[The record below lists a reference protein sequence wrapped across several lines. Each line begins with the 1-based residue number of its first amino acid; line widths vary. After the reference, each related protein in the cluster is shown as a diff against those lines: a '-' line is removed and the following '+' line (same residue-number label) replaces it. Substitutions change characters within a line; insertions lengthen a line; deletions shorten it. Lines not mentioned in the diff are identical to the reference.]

1 MNKRCVYLSGPMTGL
16 PEHNF
21 PAFRDAAERLEG
33 AGWDVVNPADN
44 FGGRTDLPRARYLRM
59 DAAMLL
65 QCDALALLPGWEE
78 SSGARLEC
86 LIAVELGLPVL
97 DAETGLPLDPPPRVM
112 TVAVSP
118 EAIRGAFA
126 RRRREGVL
134 DEAARLTS
142 GARHGDYGH
151 PRDDFARTARMWS
164 GVLASKLRPGA
175 EIDAM
180 DVPLCMIAVKLA
192 RQAHR
197 HKRDN
202 LVDVAGYART
212 AAMVAGEE

>member
-1 MNKRCVYLSGPMTGL
+1 MTGL

-21 PAFRDAAERLEG
+21 PAFCDAAERLHG
-33 AGWDVVNPADN
+33 AGWDVVNSADN
-44 FGGRTDLPRARYLRM
+44 FGGRTDLSRARYLRM
-59 DAAMLL
+59 DAALLL
-65 QCDALALLPGWEE
+65 QCDALALLPEWEDSE
-78 SSGARLEC
+78 GARLEC
-86 LIAVELGLPVL
+86 LLAVELGLPVI
-97 DAETGLPLDPPPRVM
+97 DAETGALLDPPPRVI
-112 TVAVSP
+112 TLAVST
-118 EAIRGAFA
+118 EAIRGGFA
-126 RRRREGVL
+126 NRQERPEGVL
-134 DEAARLTS
+134 DEAAQLTS

-151 PRDDFARTARMWS
+151 PRDDFVRTARMWS

-192 RQAHR
+192 RQAYR

-212 AAMVAGEE
+212 AAMVAGDE